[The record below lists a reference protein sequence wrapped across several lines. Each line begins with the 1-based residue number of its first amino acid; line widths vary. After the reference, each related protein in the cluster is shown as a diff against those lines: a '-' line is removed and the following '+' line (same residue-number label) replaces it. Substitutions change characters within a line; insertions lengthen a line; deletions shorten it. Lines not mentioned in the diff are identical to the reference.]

1 MKYLMISLI
10 VTLFTLANTVNAQEN
25 IIDVRD
31 QLLFGLKA
39 GVNLSNVYD
48 AQGEQ
53 FNADAKLGFVAGAS
67 LAIPIGKF
75 LGVQPE
81 ILFSQKGFQGTTIIL
96 GNTYDFTR
104 TTNYLD
110 IPLFITLKPSESVTL
125 LAGPQYSYLMK
136 QTDEFTDGTTI
147 AQQETA
153 FENDN
158 IRKNTLCFIGGID
171 INVNHIV
178 LGARAGWDVQKNNG
192 DGTSSTPRYKNVWYQ
207 ATIGYRFLNY

>member
-1 MKYLMISLI
+1 MKKAIILI
-10 VTLFTLANTVNAQEN
+10 FAAVLGIAGTVVAQESTV
-25 IIDVRD
+25 DVRD
-31 QLLFGLKA
+31 QLFISLKGGL
-39 GVNLSNVYD
+39 NLSNVYD

-53 FNADAKLGFVAGAS
+53 FKADPKFGFAAGAS
-67 LAIPIGKF
+67 LTVPIGKY

-81 ILFSQKGFQGTTIIL
+81 ILFSQKGFQGTTVIL
-96 GNTYDFTR
+96 GNAYDFTR

-110 IPLFITLKPSESVTL
+110 IPLFITLKPVESLTL
-125 LAGPQYSYLMK
+125 LAGPQYSYLMRQK
-136 QTDEFTDGTTI
+136 DEFTDGTTI

-171 INVNHIV
+171 INLNHIV

-192 DGTSSTPRYKNVWYQ
+192 DGSSSTPRYKNVWYQ
-207 ATIGYRFLNY
+207 ATIGYRFINY

>member
-1 MKYLMISLI
+1 MKNLIISI
-10 VTLFTLANTVNAQEN
+10 IAALFTLTSTVNAQEN
-25 IIDVRD
+25 TIDVRD

-39 GVNLSNVYD
+39 GANLSNVYD

-81 ILFSQKGFQGTTIIL
+81 ILFSQKGFKGTTYIL

-104 TTNYLD
+104 TSNYLD
-110 IPLFITLKPSESVTL
+110 IPLMITLKPTESLTL
-125 LAGPQYSYLMK
+125 MAGPQYSYLMK

-158 IRKNTLCFIGGID
+158 IRKNTLCFIGGLD
-171 INVNHIV
+171 VNLNHIT

-207 ATIGYRFLNY
+207 ATIGYRFLN